1 MAVVWIVL
9 GIAGAGLCWFLFK
22 GALGFATPPEKSG
35 RALLLQRLKQGGI
48 PPHAIPDQA
57 IDEVVASCFKTAQGV
72 AGFVG
77 NKGKYGAWRA
87 NFVDQIEGRSFAPA
101 RY

>member
-1 MAVVWIVL
+1 MIE
-9 GIAGAGLCWFLFK
+9 AGRHSPA
-22 GALGFATPPEKSG
+22 
-35 RALLLQRLKQGGI
+35 R
-48 PPHAIPDQA
+48 IPDQA

-87 NFVDQIEGRSFAPA
+87 NFVDQIEGAVVCIGSLLKGEKHFAGTPL
-101 RY
+101 YKILVKHVVCK